1 MKITKKQLRRII
13 REEKTRLLK
22 ERAGMDPKTASAL
35 QLLQTVNMNLQDIMM
50 STEGDMYDAINEQ
63 LILLEDA
70 IHALGGVAS

>member
-22 ERAGMDPKTASAL
+22 EQAGMDPKTASAL

-50 STEGDMYDAINEQ
+50 STEGDMYDTINEQ